1 MGKIK
6 ELETSLANKI
16 AAGEVVERPS
26 SVVKELLENAI
37 DAQATEINIEVEQ
50 SGVSSIRVVD
60 NGTGIAQEDLGLV
73 FHRHATSKIVA
84 DDDLFHIRT
93 LGFRGEALASI
104 SSVAKVT
111 LKTCTDN
118 ENGHEIYAENGKI
131 IHQKPAKAKKGTDI
145 QVDSLFYNTPAR
157 LKYIKSLY
165 TELGKITDIVNR
177 MAMSHPEIRIS
188 LVSDGKKLLSTNGS
202 GRTNEVM
209 AEIYGMK
216 VAKDLVHISGDTSDY
231 HLEGFVAKP
240 EHSRSNKH
248 YISIFINGRYI
259 KNFVLNKA
267 ILEGYHTLLTI
278 GRFPICYINI
288 QMDPILVDVNVHPTK
303 LEVRLSKEDQLY
315 DLIVTKIR
323 EAFKDKILIPQNDLN
338 HASKKNKVLETFEQQ
353 KINFEKQQS
362 QIGETSAPYVHDQ
375 KDKNHDVESHKNNL
389 DSTSSTN
396 NESTEVS
403 NELHNHI
410 DDSYLQSQKEVLFD
424 MEQNTSNE
432 YEISNQQSNDI
443 KGTVSQT
450 PHRRVPYMEIVG
462 QVHGTYIIA
471 QNENGMFM
479 IDQHAAQE
487 RIKYEYFREKI
498 GEVTNE
504 VQNLLIPL
512 TFHFSKDEQ
521 MIIDQYKDELDKVG
535 VHLEHFGGHDYI
547 VNSYPVWFPKEEAEE
562 IIKDMIELVL
572 KHKSVDVKKIREDA
586 AIMMSCK
593 KSIKANHYLKNN
605 EMADLI
611 DQLREAEDPF
621 TCPHGRPIIINF
633 SNYELEKLIK
643 TDYKACVVLDMHI
656 GHLKSI
662 MELLKSHSI
671 ECYVHIDLIKGL
683 SHDEFACEYIIQ
695 QYKPKGIVSTKAKVI
710 KKAKMLNTLTIFRV
724 FIIDSQA
731 LTRSIELIK
740 KVEPDYVEV
749 LPGVASKAVSKIQQE
764 TSASVIAGGLID
776 EQSEIREAISNGA
789 KYVTTSYEK
798 LW

>member
-118 ENGHEIYAENGKI
+118 ENGHEIYAEDGKI

-338 HASKKNKVLETFEQQ
+338 HAPKKNKVLETFEQQ

-403 NELHNHI
+403 NELHNYI

-572 KHKSVDVKKIREDA
+572 KHKSVDVKKI
-586 AIMMSCK
+586 
-593 KSIKANHYLKNN
+593 
-605 EMADLI
+605 
-611 DQLREAEDPF
+611 
-621 TCPHGRPIIINF
+621 
-633 SNYELEKLIK
+633 
-643 TDYKACVVLDMHI
+643 
-656 GHLKSI
+656 
-662 MELLKSHSI
+662 
-671 ECYVHIDLIKGL
+671 
-683 SHDEFACEYIIQ
+683 
-695 QYKPKGIVSTKAKVI
+695 
-710 KKAKMLNTLTIFRV
+710 
-724 FIIDSQA
+724 
-731 LTRSIELIK
+731 
-740 KVEPDYVEV
+740 
-749 LPGVASKAVSKIQQE
+749 
-764 TSASVIAGGLID
+764 
-776 EQSEIREAISNGA
+776 
-789 KYVTTSYEK
+789 
-798 LW
+798 

>member
-216 VAKDLVHISGDTSDY
+216 VAKDLAHISGDTSDY

-633 SNYELEKLIK
+633 SNYELEKLFK
-643 TDYKACVVLDMHI
+643 
-656 GHLKSI
+656 
-662 MELLKSHSI
+662 
-671 ECYVHIDLIKGL
+671 
-683 SHDEFACEYIIQ
+683 
-695 QYKPKGIVSTKAKVI
+695 
-710 KKAKMLNTLTIFRV
+710 RV
-724 FIIDSQA
+724 M
-731 LTRSIELIK
+731 
-740 KVEPDYVEV
+740 
-749 LPGVASKAVSKIQQE
+749 
-764 TSASVIAGGLID
+764 
-776 EQSEIREAISNGA
+776 
-789 KYVTTSYEK
+789 
-798 LW
+798 

>member
-338 HASKKNKVLETFEQQ
+338 HAFKKNKVLETFEQQ

-633 SNYELEKLIK
+633 SNYELEKLFK
-643 TDYKACVVLDMHI
+643 
-656 GHLKSI
+656 
-662 MELLKSHSI
+662 
-671 ECYVHIDLIKGL
+671 
-683 SHDEFACEYIIQ
+683 
-695 QYKPKGIVSTKAKVI
+695 
-710 KKAKMLNTLTIFRV
+710 RV
-724 FIIDSQA
+724 M
-731 LTRSIELIK
+731 
-740 KVEPDYVEV
+740 
-749 LPGVASKAVSKIQQE
+749 
-764 TSASVIAGGLID
+764 
-776 EQSEIREAISNGA
+776 
-789 KYVTTSYEK
+789 
-798 LW
+798 

>member
-338 HASKKNKVLETFEQQ
+338 HAFKKNKVLETFEQQ

-521 MIIDQYKDELDKVG
+521 MIIDQYKDEFDKVG

-633 SNYELEKLIK
+633 SNYELEKLFK
-643 TDYKACVVLDMHI
+643 
-656 GHLKSI
+656 
-662 MELLKSHSI
+662 
-671 ECYVHIDLIKGL
+671 
-683 SHDEFACEYIIQ
+683 
-695 QYKPKGIVSTKAKVI
+695 
-710 KKAKMLNTLTIFRV
+710 RV
-724 FIIDSQA
+724 M
-731 LTRSIELIK
+731 
-740 KVEPDYVEV
+740 
-749 LPGVASKAVSKIQQE
+749 
-764 TSASVIAGGLID
+764 
-776 EQSEIREAISNGA
+776 
-789 KYVTTSYEK
+789 
-798 LW
+798 

>member
-118 ENGHEIYAENGKI
+118 ENGHEIYAEDGKI

-303 LEVRLSKEDQLY
+303 LEVRLSKVSQLY
-315 DLIVTKIR
+315 DLIVTKLR

-338 HASKKNKVLETFEQQ
+338 HAPKKNKVLETFEQQ

-403 NELHNHI
+403 NELHNYI

-633 SNYELEKLIK
+633 SNYELEKLFK
-643 TDYKACVVLDMHI
+643 
-656 GHLKSI
+656 
-662 MELLKSHSI
+662 
-671 ECYVHIDLIKGL
+671 
-683 SHDEFACEYIIQ
+683 
-695 QYKPKGIVSTKAKVI
+695 
-710 KKAKMLNTLTIFRV
+710 RV
-724 FIIDSQA
+724 M
-731 LTRSIELIK
+731 
-740 KVEPDYVEV
+740 
-749 LPGVASKAVSKIQQE
+749 
-764 TSASVIAGGLID
+764 
-776 EQSEIREAISNGA
+776 
-789 KYVTTSYEK
+789 
-798 LW
+798 

>member
-375 KDKNHDVESHKNNL
+375 KDKNHDVESHRNNL

-633 SNYELEKLIK
+633 SNYELEKLFK
-643 TDYKACVVLDMHI
+643 
-656 GHLKSI
+656 
-662 MELLKSHSI
+662 
-671 ECYVHIDLIKGL
+671 
-683 SHDEFACEYIIQ
+683 
-695 QYKPKGIVSTKAKVI
+695 
-710 KKAKMLNTLTIFRV
+710 RV
-724 FIIDSQA
+724 M
-731 LTRSIELIK
+731 
-740 KVEPDYVEV
+740 
-749 LPGVASKAVSKIQQE
+749 
-764 TSASVIAGGLID
+764 
-776 EQSEIREAISNGA
+776 
-789 KYVTTSYEK
+789 
-798 LW
+798 

>member
-6 ELETSLANKI
+6 ELEKSLANKI

-118 ENGHEIYAENGKI
+118 ENGHEIYAEDGKI

-338 HASKKNKVLETFEQQ
+338 HAPKKNKVLETFEQQ

-403 NELHNHI
+403 NELHNYI

-562 IIKDMIELVL
+562 IIKDMIELVV

-633 SNYELEKLIK
+633 SNYELEKLFK
-643 TDYKACVVLDMHI
+643 
-656 GHLKSI
+656 
-662 MELLKSHSI
+662 
-671 ECYVHIDLIKGL
+671 
-683 SHDEFACEYIIQ
+683 
-695 QYKPKGIVSTKAKVI
+695 
-710 KKAKMLNTLTIFRV
+710 RV
-724 FIIDSQA
+724 M
-731 LTRSIELIK
+731 
-740 KVEPDYVEV
+740 
-749 LPGVASKAVSKIQQE
+749 
-764 TSASVIAGGLID
+764 
-776 EQSEIREAISNGA
+776 
-789 KYVTTSYEK
+789 
-798 LW
+798 

>member
-6 ELETSLANKI
+6 ELQTSLANKI

-37 DAQATEINIEVEQ
+37 DAQSTEINIEVEQ
-50 SGVSSIRVVD
+50 SGVASIRVVD
-60 NGTGIAQEDLGLV
+60 NGTGIEADDLSLV
-73 FHRHATSKIVA
+73 FHRHATSKLDA

-104 SSVAKVT
+104 SSVSKVT
-111 LKTCTDN
+111 LSTCTDN
-118 ENGHEIYAENGKI
+118 ESGHEIYAENGEI
-131 IHQKPAKAKKGTDI
+131 INQKPAKVKKGTDI
-145 QVDSLFYNTPAR
+145 LVESLFYNTPAR

-177 MAMSHPEIRIS
+177 MAMSHPDIRIS
-188 LVSDGKKLLSTNGS
+188 LVSDGKTLLKTNGS
-202 GRTNEVM
+202 GKTNEVM

-216 VAKDLVHISGDTSDY
+216 VAKDLVHITGDTSDY
-231 HLEGFVAKP
+231 HLEGYVARP

-267 ILEGYHTLLTI
+267 IVEGYHTLLTI
-278 GRFPICYINI
+278 GRYPICYINI

-303 LEVRLSKEDQLY
+303 LEVRLSKEEQLY
-315 DLIVTKIR
+315 DLIVEKIR
-323 EAFKDKILIPQNDLN
+323 EAFKDKILIPKNDLDT
-338 HASKKNKVLETFEQQ
+338 HPKKNKVLNSFEQQ
-353 KINFEKQQS
+353 KLDFERKQNEVQNRSHLSEDEKQDELSRSTFEKDNNQNIS
-362 QIGETSAPYVHDQ
+362 QVNED
-375 KDKNHDVESHKNNL
+375 
-389 DSTSSTN
+389 
-396 NESTEVS
+396 NESTLFNDS
-403 NELHNHI
+403 QYIKRNHDDHYFNNQKDILNELDNQNET
-410 DDSYLQSQKEVLFD
+410 L
-424 MEQNTSNE
+424 EQEENQNE
-432 YEISNQQSNDI
+432 NDI
-443 KGTVSQT
+443 KGTVSAST
-450 PHRRVPYMEIVG
+450 RRRVPYMEVVG

-504 VQNLLIPL
+504 VQNLLIPM

-521 MIIDQYKDELDKVG
+521 FIIDQYQEELDRVG

-547 VNSYPVWFPKEEAEE
+547 VNSYPVWFPKAEAEE

-572 KHKSVDVKKIREDA
+572 ENKKIDVKKMREDA

-611 DQLREAEDPF
+611 DQLREMEDPF

-633 SNYELEKLIK
+633 SNYELEKLFK
-643 TDYKACVVLDMHI
+643 RVL
-656 GHLKSI
+656 
-662 MELLKSHSI
+662 
-671 ECYVHIDLIKGL
+671 
-683 SHDEFACEYIIQ
+683 
-695 QYKPKGIVSTKAKVI
+695 
-710 KKAKMLNTLTIFRV
+710 
-724 FIIDSQA
+724 
-731 LTRSIELIK
+731 
-740 KVEPDYVEV
+740 
-749 LPGVASKAVSKIQQE
+749 
-764 TSASVIAGGLID
+764 
-776 EQSEIREAISNGA
+776 
-789 KYVTTSYEK
+789 
-798 LW
+798 

>member
-562 IIKDMIELVL
+562 IIEDMIELVL

-633 SNYELEKLIK
+633 SNYELEKLFK
-643 TDYKACVVLDMHI
+643 
-656 GHLKSI
+656 
-662 MELLKSHSI
+662 
-671 ECYVHIDLIKGL
+671 
-683 SHDEFACEYIIQ
+683 
-695 QYKPKGIVSTKAKVI
+695 
-710 KKAKMLNTLTIFRV
+710 RV
-724 FIIDSQA
+724 M
-731 LTRSIELIK
+731 
-740 KVEPDYVEV
+740 
-749 LPGVASKAVSKIQQE
+749 
-764 TSASVIAGGLID
+764 
-776 EQSEIREAISNGA
+776 
-789 KYVTTSYEK
+789 
-798 LW
+798 

>member
-118 ENGHEIYAENGKI
+118 ENGHEIYAEDGKI

-216 VAKDLVHISGDTSDY
+216 VAKDLVHISCDTSDY

-338 HASKKNKVLETFEQQ
+338 HAPKKNKVLETFEQQ

-403 NELHNHI
+403 NELHNYI

-633 SNYELEKLIK
+633 SNYELEKLFK
-643 TDYKACVVLDMHI
+643 
-656 GHLKSI
+656 
-662 MELLKSHSI
+662 
-671 ECYVHIDLIKGL
+671 
-683 SHDEFACEYIIQ
+683 
-695 QYKPKGIVSTKAKVI
+695 
-710 KKAKMLNTLTIFRV
+710 RV
-724 FIIDSQA
+724 M
-731 LTRSIELIK
+731 
-740 KVEPDYVEV
+740 
-749 LPGVASKAVSKIQQE
+749 
-764 TSASVIAGGLID
+764 
-776 EQSEIREAISNGA
+776 
-789 KYVTTSYEK
+789 
-798 LW
+798 

>member
-118 ENGHEIYAENGKI
+118 ENGHEIYAEDGKI

-177 MAMSHPEIRIS
+177 VAMSHPEIRIS

-338 HASKKNKVLETFEQQ
+338 HAPKKNKVLETFEQQ

-633 SNYELEKLIK
+633 SNYELEKLFK
-643 TDYKACVVLDMHI
+643 
-656 GHLKSI
+656 
-662 MELLKSHSI
+662 
-671 ECYVHIDLIKGL
+671 
-683 SHDEFACEYIIQ
+683 
-695 QYKPKGIVSTKAKVI
+695 
-710 KKAKMLNTLTIFRV
+710 RV
-724 FIIDSQA
+724 M
-731 LTRSIELIK
+731 
-740 KVEPDYVEV
+740 
-749 LPGVASKAVSKIQQE
+749 
-764 TSASVIAGGLID
+764 
-776 EQSEIREAISNGA
+776 
-789 KYVTTSYEK
+789 
-798 LW
+798 

>member
-118 ENGHEIYAENGKI
+118 ENGHEIYAEDGKI

-338 HASKKNKVLETFEQQ
+338 HAPKKNKVLETFEQQ

-375 KDKNHDVESHKNNL
+375 KDKNHDVESHRNDL

-547 VNSYPVWFPKEEAEE
+547 VNSYPVWFPKVEAEE

-633 SNYELEKLIK
+633 SNYELEKLFK
-643 TDYKACVVLDMHI
+643 
-656 GHLKSI
+656 
-662 MELLKSHSI
+662 
-671 ECYVHIDLIKGL
+671 
-683 SHDEFACEYIIQ
+683 
-695 QYKPKGIVSTKAKVI
+695 
-710 KKAKMLNTLTIFRV
+710 RV
-724 FIIDSQA
+724 M
-731 LTRSIELIK
+731 
-740 KVEPDYVEV
+740 
-749 LPGVASKAVSKIQQE
+749 
-764 TSASVIAGGLID
+764 
-776 EQSEIREAISNGA
+776 
-789 KYVTTSYEK
+789 
-798 LW
+798 

>member
-6 ELETSLANKI
+6 ELQTSLANKI

-37 DAQATEINIEVEQ
+37 DAESTEINVEVEQ
-50 SGVSSIRVVD
+50 SGVASIRVVD
-60 NGTGIAQEDLGLV
+60 NGTGIEQDDLGLV
-73 FHRHATSKIVA
+73 FHRHATSKIDA

-118 ENGHEIYAENGKI
+118 ENGFEVYAENGEI
-131 IHQKPAKAKKGTDI
+131 INSKPAKAKKGTDI
-145 QVDSLFYNTPAR
+145 LVESLFYNTPAR

-177 MAMSHPEIRIS
+177 MAMSHPDIRIS
-188 LVSDGKKLLSTNGS
+188 LVSDGKTLISTNGS

-259 KNFVLNKA
+259 KNFLLNKA
-267 ILEGYHTLLTI
+267 IIEGYHTLLTI
-278 GRFPICYINI
+278 GRYPICYINI

-303 LEVRLSKEDQLY
+303 LEVRLSKEEQLFA
-315 DLIVTKIR
+315 LIVEKIR
-323 EAFKDKILIPQNDLN
+323 EAFKDRILIPQNDLDR
-338 HASKKNKVLETFEQQ
+338 SPKKNKVLESFEQQ
-353 KINFEKQQS
+353 KMDFEKRNNSNASNQS
-362 QIGETSAPYVHDQ
+362 ASSYQSSENGYRSDSDNSVVNEDSGQKYEYDNSTIDVENSNSDSSHYIQRTSEDNYFQNQ
-375 KDKNHDVESHKNNL
+375 KDILNEIENDQYNEL
-389 DSTSSTN
+389 DSSSAK
-396 NESTEVS
+396 V
-403 NELHNHI
+403 
-410 DDSYLQSQKEVLFD
+410 D
-424 MEQNTSNE
+424 
-432 YEISNQQSNDI
+432 DI
-443 KGTVSQT
+443 KGTISKS
-450 PHRRVPYMEIVG
+450 PHRRVPYMEVVG

-521 MIIDQYKDELDKVG
+521 MIIDQYQDELDRVG

-547 VNSYPVWFPKEEAEE
+547 VNSYPVWFPKGDAEE
-562 IIKDMIELVL
+562 IIKDMINLVL
-572 KHKSVDVKKIREDA
+572 EHKKVDVKKIREEV

-605 EMADLI
+605 EMSDLI

-633 SNYELEKLIK
+633 SNYELEKLFK
-643 TDYKACVVLDMHI
+643 
-656 GHLKSI
+656 
-662 MELLKSHSI
+662 
-671 ECYVHIDLIKGL
+671 
-683 SHDEFACEYIIQ
+683 
-695 QYKPKGIVSTKAKVI
+695 
-710 KKAKMLNTLTIFRV
+710 RV
-724 FIIDSQA
+724 M
-731 LTRSIELIK
+731 
-740 KVEPDYVEV
+740 
-749 LPGVASKAVSKIQQE
+749 
-764 TSASVIAGGLID
+764 
-776 EQSEIREAISNGA
+776 
-789 KYVTTSYEK
+789 
-798 LW
+798 

>member
-202 GRTNEVM
+202 GRTNEVL

-633 SNYELEKLIK
+633 SNYELEKLFK
-643 TDYKACVVLDMHI
+643 
-656 GHLKSI
+656 
-662 MELLKSHSI
+662 
-671 ECYVHIDLIKGL
+671 
-683 SHDEFACEYIIQ
+683 
-695 QYKPKGIVSTKAKVI
+695 
-710 KKAKMLNTLTIFRV
+710 RV
-724 FIIDSQA
+724 M
-731 LTRSIELIK
+731 
-740 KVEPDYVEV
+740 
-749 LPGVASKAVSKIQQE
+749 
-764 TSASVIAGGLID
+764 
-776 EQSEIREAISNGA
+776 
-789 KYVTTSYEK
+789 
-798 LW
+798 

>member
-432 YEISNQQSNDI
+432 YEILNQQSKDI

-633 SNYELEKLIK
+633 SNYELEKLFK
-643 TDYKACVVLDMHI
+643 
-656 GHLKSI
+656 
-662 MELLKSHSI
+662 
-671 ECYVHIDLIKGL
+671 
-683 SHDEFACEYIIQ
+683 
-695 QYKPKGIVSTKAKVI
+695 
-710 KKAKMLNTLTIFRV
+710 RV
-724 FIIDSQA
+724 M
-731 LTRSIELIK
+731 
-740 KVEPDYVEV
+740 
-749 LPGVASKAVSKIQQE
+749 
-764 TSASVIAGGLID
+764 
-776 EQSEIREAISNGA
+776 
-789 KYVTTSYEK
+789 
-798 LW
+798 

>member
-118 ENGHEIYAENGKI
+118 ENGHEIYAEDGKI

-338 HASKKNKVLETFEQQ
+338 HAPKKNKVLETFEQQ

-403 NELHNHI
+403 NELHNYI

-432 YEISNQQSNDI
+432 HEILNQQSNDI

-633 SNYELEKLIK
+633 SNYELEKLFK
-643 TDYKACVVLDMHI
+643 
-656 GHLKSI
+656 
-662 MELLKSHSI
+662 
-671 ECYVHIDLIKGL
+671 
-683 SHDEFACEYIIQ
+683 
-695 QYKPKGIVSTKAKVI
+695 
-710 KKAKMLNTLTIFRV
+710 RV
-724 FIIDSQA
+724 M
-731 LTRSIELIK
+731 
-740 KVEPDYVEV
+740 
-749 LPGVASKAVSKIQQE
+749 
-764 TSASVIAGGLID
+764 
-776 EQSEIREAISNGA
+776 
-789 KYVTTSYEK
+789 
-798 LW
+798 

>member
-118 ENGHEIYAENGKI
+118 ENGHEIYAEDGKI
-131 IHQKPAKAKKGTDI
+131 IHEKPAKAKKGTDI
-145 QVDSLFYNTPAR
+145 QVESLFYNTPAR

-338 HASKKNKVLETFEQQ
+338 HAPKKNKVLETFEQQ

-375 KDKNHDVESHKNNL
+375 KDKNHDVESHRNNL

-432 YEISNQQSNDI
+432 YEKLNQQSNDI

-547 VNSYPVWFPKEEAEE
+547 VNSYPVWFPKVEAEE

-633 SNYELEKLIK
+633 SNYELEKLFK
-643 TDYKACVVLDMHI
+643 
-656 GHLKSI
+656 
-662 MELLKSHSI
+662 
-671 ECYVHIDLIKGL
+671 
-683 SHDEFACEYIIQ
+683 
-695 QYKPKGIVSTKAKVI
+695 
-710 KKAKMLNTLTIFRV
+710 RV
-724 FIIDSQA
+724 M
-731 LTRSIELIK
+731 
-740 KVEPDYVEV
+740 
-749 LPGVASKAVSKIQQE
+749 
-764 TSASVIAGGLID
+764 
-776 EQSEIREAISNGA
+776 
-789 KYVTTSYEK
+789 
-798 LW
+798 

>member
-118 ENGHEIYAENGKI
+118 ENGHEIYAEDGKI

-145 QVDSLFYNTPAR
+145 QVESLFYNTPAR

-177 MAMSHPEIRIS
+177 MAMSHPKIRIS

-338 HASKKNKVLETFEQQ
+338 HVPKKNKVLETFEQQ
-353 KINFEKQQS
+353 KINFEKKQS

-375 KDKNHDVESHKNNL
+375 NDKNHDVESHRNNL
-389 DSTSSTN
+389 DSTSSAN

-432 YEISNQQSNDI
+432 YEILNQQSNDI

-521 MIIDQYKDELDKVG
+521 MIIDQYKDELDTVG

-633 SNYELEKLIK
+633 SNYELEKLFK
-643 TDYKACVVLDMHI
+643 
-656 GHLKSI
+656 
-662 MELLKSHSI
+662 
-671 ECYVHIDLIKGL
+671 
-683 SHDEFACEYIIQ
+683 
-695 QYKPKGIVSTKAKVI
+695 
-710 KKAKMLNTLTIFRV
+710 RV
-724 FIIDSQA
+724 M
-731 LTRSIELIK
+731 
-740 KVEPDYVEV
+740 
-749 LPGVASKAVSKIQQE
+749 
-764 TSASVIAGGLID
+764 
-776 EQSEIREAISNGA
+776 
-789 KYVTTSYEK
+789 
-798 LW
+798 

>member
-6 ELETSLANKI
+6 ELQTSLANKI

-37 DAQATEINIEVEQ
+37 DAESTEINVEVEQ
-50 SGVSSIRVVD
+50 SGVASIRVVD
-60 NGTGIAQEDLGLV
+60 NGTGIEQDDLGLV
-73 FHRHATSKIVA
+73 FHRHATSKIDA

-118 ENGHEIYAENGKI
+118 ENGFEVYAENGEI
-131 IHQKPAKAKKGTDI
+131 INSKPAKAKKGTDI
-145 QVDSLFYNTPAR
+145 LVESLFYNTPAR

-177 MAMSHPEIRIS
+177 MAMSHPDIRIS
-188 LVSDGKKLLSTNGS
+188 LVSDGKTLISTNGS

-259 KNFVLNKA
+259 KNFLLNKA
-267 ILEGYHTLLTI
+267 IIEGYHTLLTI
-278 GRFPICYINI
+278 GRYPICYINI

-303 LEVRLSKEDQLY
+303 LEVRLSKEEQLFA
-315 DLIVTKIR
+315 LIVEKIR
-323 EAFKDKILIPQNDLN
+323 EAFKDRILIPQNDLDR
-338 HASKKNKVLETFEQQ
+338 APKKNKVLESFEQQ
-353 KINFEKQQS
+353 KMDFEKRNNSNASNQS
-362 QIGETSAPYVHDQ
+362 ASSYQSSENGYRSDRDNSVVNEDSGQKYEYDNSTIDVENSNSDSSHYIQRTSEDNYFQNQ
-375 KDKNHDVESHKNNL
+375 KDILNEIENDQYSEL
-389 DSTSSTN
+389 DSSSA
-396 NESTEVS
+396 
-403 NELHNHI
+403 
-410 DDSYLQSQKEVLFD
+410 KED
-424 MEQNTSNE
+424 
-432 YEISNQQSNDI
+432 DI
-443 KGTVSQT
+443 KGTISKS
-450 PHRRVPYMEIVG
+450 PHRRVPYMEVVG

-521 MIIDQYKDELDKVG
+521 MIIDQYQDELDRVG

-547 VNSYPVWFPKEEAEE
+547 VNSYPVWFPKGDAEE
-562 IIKDMIELVL
+562 IIKDMINLVL
-572 KHKSVDVKKIREDA
+572 EHKKVDVKKIREEV

-605 EMADLI
+605 EMSDLI

-633 SNYELEKLIK
+633 SNYELEKLFK
-643 TDYKACVVLDMHI
+643 
-656 GHLKSI
+656 
-662 MELLKSHSI
+662 
-671 ECYVHIDLIKGL
+671 
-683 SHDEFACEYIIQ
+683 
-695 QYKPKGIVSTKAKVI
+695 
-710 KKAKMLNTLTIFRV
+710 RV
-724 FIIDSQA
+724 M
-731 LTRSIELIK
+731 
-740 KVEPDYVEV
+740 
-749 LPGVASKAVSKIQQE
+749 
-764 TSASVIAGGLID
+764 
-776 EQSEIREAISNGA
+776 
-789 KYVTTSYEK
+789 
-798 LW
+798 

>member
-6 ELETSLANKI
+6 ELQTSLANKI

-37 DAQATEINIEVEQ
+37 DAKSTEINIEVEQ
-50 SGVSSIRVVD
+50 SGISSIRVVD
-60 NGTGIAQEDLGLV
+60 NGTGIEQDDLDLV
-73 FHRHATSKIVA
+73 FHRHATSKLDA

-111 LKTCTDN
+111 LKTCTDS
-118 ENGHEIYAENGKI
+118 ENGHEIYAENGEI
-131 IHQKPAKAKKGTDI
+131 LSRKPAKAKKGTDI
-145 QVDSLFYNTPAR
+145 TVSSLFYNTPAR

-177 MAMSHPEIRIS
+177 MAMSHPYIRIS
-188 LVSDGKKLLSTNGS
+188 LISDGKTLLKTNGS
-202 GRTNEVM
+202 GKTNEVM
-209 AEIYGMK
+209 SEIYGIK
-216 VAKDLVHISGDTSDY
+216 VAKDLVHIQGDTSDY

-267 ILEGYHTLLTI
+267 IIEGYHTLLTI
-278 GRFPICYINI
+278 GRYPICYLNI
-288 QMDPILVDVNVHPTK
+288 EMDPILVDVNVHPTK
-303 LEVRLSKEDQLY
+303 LEVRLSKEEQLY
-315 DLIVTKIR
+315 QLIVEKIR
-323 EAFKDKILIPQNDLN
+323 YAFKDRILIPQNDLDRTP
-338 HASKKNKVLETFEQQ
+338 KKNKVLNQFEQQ
-353 KINFEKQQS
+353 KLDFERRQQNS
-362 QIGETSAPYVHDQ
+362 NQ
-375 KDKNHDVESHKNNL
+375 DKTNSHYYGMSESKLQNPNLEKNDL
-389 DSTSSTN
+389 DN
-396 NESTEVS
+396 NELINESTENFV
-403 NELHNHI
+403 HNNKRS
-410 DDSYLQSQKEVLFD
+410 DDKDYFQIQKEILNDLDNGDASLLNDESTNDSEEVVT
-424 MEQNTSNE
+424 EQSNNDE
-432 YEISNQQSNDI
+432 ASSKTYQTLYSKQDNNDI
-443 KGTVSQT
+443 KGKVSNT
-450 PHRRVPYMEIVG
+450 PSRRVPYMEVVG

-504 VQNLLIPL
+504 VQDLLIPL

-521 MIIDQYKDELDKVG
+521 MIIDQYQDELDKVG

-547 VNSYPVWFPKEEAEE
+547 VNSYPVWFPKAEAEE
-562 IIKDMIELVL
+562 IIQDMVELVL
-572 KHKSVDVKKIREDA
+572 NDKKVNVKKMREDA

-633 SNYELEKLIK
+633 SNYELEKLFK
-643 TDYKACVVLDMHI
+643 RLM
-656 GHLKSI
+656 
-662 MELLKSHSI
+662 
-671 ECYVHIDLIKGL
+671 
-683 SHDEFACEYIIQ
+683 
-695 QYKPKGIVSTKAKVI
+695 
-710 KKAKMLNTLTIFRV
+710 
-724 FIIDSQA
+724 
-731 LTRSIELIK
+731 
-740 KVEPDYVEV
+740 
-749 LPGVASKAVSKIQQE
+749 
-764 TSASVIAGGLID
+764 
-776 EQSEIREAISNGA
+776 
-789 KYVTTSYEK
+789 
-798 LW
+798 

>member
-118 ENGHEIYAENGKI
+118 ENGHEIYAEDGKI

-338 HASKKNKVLETFEQQ
+338 HAPKKNKVLETFEQQ

-403 NELHNHI
+403 NELHNYI

-547 VNSYPVWFPKEEAEE
+547 VNSYPVWFPKEKAEE

-633 SNYELEKLIK
+633 SNYELEKLFK
-643 TDYKACVVLDMHI
+643 
-656 GHLKSI
+656 
-662 MELLKSHSI
+662 
-671 ECYVHIDLIKGL
+671 
-683 SHDEFACEYIIQ
+683 
-695 QYKPKGIVSTKAKVI
+695 
-710 KKAKMLNTLTIFRV
+710 RV
-724 FIIDSQA
+724 M
-731 LTRSIELIK
+731 
-740 KVEPDYVEV
+740 
-749 LPGVASKAVSKIQQE
+749 
-764 TSASVIAGGLID
+764 
-776 EQSEIREAISNGA
+776 
-789 KYVTTSYEK
+789 
-798 LW
+798 

>member
-188 LVSDGKKLLSTNGS
+188 LVSDGKKILSTNGS

-633 SNYELEKLIK
+633 SNYELEKLFK
-643 TDYKACVVLDMHI
+643 
-656 GHLKSI
+656 
-662 MELLKSHSI
+662 
-671 ECYVHIDLIKGL
+671 
-683 SHDEFACEYIIQ
+683 
-695 QYKPKGIVSTKAKVI
+695 
-710 KKAKMLNTLTIFRV
+710 RV
-724 FIIDSQA
+724 M
-731 LTRSIELIK
+731 
-740 KVEPDYVEV
+740 
-749 LPGVASKAVSKIQQE
+749 
-764 TSASVIAGGLID
+764 
-776 EQSEIREAISNGA
+776 
-789 KYVTTSYEK
+789 
-798 LW
+798 

>member
-118 ENGHEIYAENGKI
+118 ENGHEIYAEDGKI

-145 QVDSLFYNTPAR
+145 QVESLFYNTPAR

-216 VAKDLVHISGDTSDY
+216 VAKDLVHISGDTCDY

-338 HASKKNKVLETFEQQ
+338 HAPKKNKVLETFEQQ

-633 SNYELEKLIK
+633 SNYELEKLFK
-643 TDYKACVVLDMHI
+643 
-656 GHLKSI
+656 
-662 MELLKSHSI
+662 
-671 ECYVHIDLIKGL
+671 
-683 SHDEFACEYIIQ
+683 
-695 QYKPKGIVSTKAKVI
+695 
-710 KKAKMLNTLTIFRV
+710 RV
-724 FIIDSQA
+724 M
-731 LTRSIELIK
+731 
-740 KVEPDYVEV
+740 
-749 LPGVASKAVSKIQQE
+749 
-764 TSASVIAGGLID
+764 
-776 EQSEIREAISNGA
+776 
-789 KYVTTSYEK
+789 
-798 LW
+798 